1 MSRSSEN
8 LAHAPI
14 TRTTLCVAH
23 SSRSMHCSYNRVL
36 FNVVCP
42 PWKKKN
48 TRTRKGSRRN
58 VTSTATIH
66 RTMARVLSPAPKT
79 LRSLVRRLLFPLCR
93 QVTPRRRPSSVRLF
107 RDRSGSR
114 GSAYAPFFSS
124 NPAEFYR
131 QPHTLHLN
139 ESASSL
145 YNHAHHYYR
154 WPSVGRAW
162 A

>member
-1 MSRSSEN
+1 MSRPLEN

-23 SSRSMHCSYNRVL
+23 SSRSLHCSYKRVL

-42 PWKKKN
+42 PHEEN
-48 TRTRKGSRRN
+48 TRTRQGSRRN

-66 RTMARVLSPAPKT
+66 RTMARVLSPALKT
-79 LRSLVRRLLFPLCR
+79 LRSLVRCLLFRLCR

-124 NPAEFYR
+124 NPVEFYR

-139 ESASSL
+139 ESGGSL
-145 YNHAHHYYR
+145 YNRAHDYYR

>member
-1 MSRSSEN
+1 MSRPLEN

-14 TRTTLCVAH
+14 TRTTLCAAH
-23 SSRSMHCSYNRVL
+23 SSRSSHRSYNRAL

-42 PWKKKN
+42 PHEEN
-48 TRTRKGSRRN
+48 TRTRKESRWN
-58 VTSTATIH
+58 VTSTAAIH
-66 RTMARVLSPAPKT
+66 RTMARVLWPAPKT
-79 LRSLVRRLLFPLCR
+79 VRCLVRCLLFPLCR

-139 ESASSL
+139 ESGSSL
-145 YNHAHHYYR
+145 YNRAHDYYR

>member
-1 MSRSSEN
+1 MSRPLEN

-23 SSRSMHCSYNRVL
+23 SSRSSRRSYNRVL

-42 PWKKKN
+42 PHEEN
-48 TRTRKGSRRN
+48 TRTRKGSRWN
-58 VTSTATIH
+58 VTSTAAIH
-66 RTMARVLSPAPKT
+66 RTMARVLSPAPKN
-79 LRSLVRRLLFPLCR
+79 LRSLVRCLLFPLCR

-139 ESASSL
+139 ESGSSL
-145 YNHAHHYYR
+145 YNRAHDYYR